1 MEAIVWKSG
10 KLWRLM
16 LRLLS
21 VRVIADYIVVKAV
34 SEAVVQKSD
43 C

>member
-1 MEAIVWKSG
+1 
-10 KLWRLM
+10 M

-21 VRVIADYIVVKAV
+21 GRVIADYIVVKAV